1 MRWVVAIVFVTLLV
15 FLVFG
20 RDLRDEDDSCTRR
33 LTAYE
38 KMVVQGQGLRRPD
51 HVRVSLPAP
60 AKAILTPE
68 CEEIVQDILCDTARS
83 RGCTVDRDQDRDD
96 QDRVPY
102 NGLLFYGPPGT
113 GKTTVAET
121 IANQFGGRLIR
132 VSADQVENKFV
143 GESFKRIQAV
153 FSAAVKLAPCV
164 LLVDEIDGMMSS
176 RTGTDQSHTTTMKT
190 LFLTGM
196 DLIMGSAAPVLVI
209 GCTNRP
215 HALDR
220 ALLRRFE
227 VHLQFSPPG
236 PAQIREHLHHNWPSS
251 KTHLLTDPRFVDWIV
266 NVFGKHKTL
275 HDINLFMRYVV
286 RRGYTHP
293 RLHGSSAAA
302 AAGSTAPP
310 ETEALTLALV
320 GNGNGNEPPEK
331 TTEEAQA
338 QAPDPDPETY
348 WTKWAEKFHRLR
360 L

>member
-1 MRWVVAIVFVTLLV
+1 MPARMRWAVAIVFVTLFV

-20 RDLRDEDDSCTRR
+20 CDRDREDTRR

-38 KMVVQGQGLRRPD
+38 KMVVQGQGQHR
-51 HVRVSLPAP
+51 LPPFHTFTGAG

-68 CEEIVQDILCDTARS
+68 CEEIVQDILSDTDTDTGS
-83 RGCTVDRDQDRDD
+83 I
-96 QDRVPY
+96 PY

-121 IANQFGGRLIR
+121 IAHQFGGRLIR
-132 VSADQVENKFV
+132 VSADQVENKYV

-176 RTGTDQSHTTTMKT
+176 RTGVDQSHTTTMKT

-196 DLIMGSAAPVLVI
+196 DLIMSSDVQVLVI

-227 VHLQFSPPG
+227 VHLEFSPPG
-236 PAQIREHLHHNWPSS
+236 PAQIREHLRHNWPSS
-251 KTHLLTDPRFVDWIV
+251 KTQLLTNSRFVDWMV

-275 HDINLFMRYVV
+275 HDINLFMRHVV

-293 RLHGSSAAA
+293 NSRL
-302 AAGSTAPP
+302 PP
-310 ETEALTLALV
+310 QESDEAELETTGED
-320 GNGNGNEPPEK
+320 PSD
-331 TTEEAQA
+331 
-338 QAPDPDPETY
+338 PDPDPEAEAY